1 MKPLKPN
8 FKTYPQ
14 MNRTF
19 ALNKIAVE
27 RCKQDFPDCYP
38 LKS

>member
-1 MKPLKPN
+1 MKLLKPN

-27 RCKQDFPDCYP
+27 RCKQDFPRLLP
-38 LKS
+38 L